1 MMQAMADSYSKE
13 YEKLKV
19 ENKDLKEE
27 LSAANQLKRSAEMRQ
42 QKQLSSGGPTSPV
55 KIIFSFNI
63 QSDIPQNVFK

>member
-27 LSAANQLKRSAEMRQ
+27 LSAVNQKRRSLELKQ
-42 QKQLSSGGPTSPV
+42 QKELSSGGATSPV
-55 KIIFSFNI
+55 IVTEFIRLS
-63 QSDIPQNVFK
+63 